1 MVTLHVLLLLKVSP
15 HFTCSYTASLLPLPE
30 VLHAPGN
37 QTVFLNQSA
46 VFTCETDGGIS
57 GWSVNGTFVD
67 ELPPAIEMDLEIFG
81 ANTAEGTRL
90 ESLTIPARAEYNG
103 TRVSCLVLEL
113 GGPLTESANVTLRI
127 QG

>member
-1 MVTLHVLLLLKVSP
+1 MLR
-15 HFTCSYTASLLPLPE
+15 CSYRLLILFLPE

-57 GWSVNGTFVD
+57 GWRVNGTFLD
-67 ELPPAIEMDLEIFG
+67 DLPPAIEMDLVIIG

-90 ESLTIPARAEYNG
+90 ASLTIPARAEYNG
-103 TRVSCLVLEL
+103 TRVSCFVQRL
-113 GGPLTESANVTLRI
+113 GGSFMESANVTLKT
-127 QG
+127 QGSYNY

>member
-1 MVTLHVLLLLKVSP
+1 ML
-15 HFTCSYTASLLPLPE
+15 TASLLPLPE
-30 VLHAPGN
+30 VLQAPGN

-46 VFTCETDGGIS
+46 VFTCETDGGKS
-57 GWSVNGTFVD
+57 DWKVNGTILQ
-67 ELPPAIEMDLEIFG
+67 ELPRAIEMDLETPG

-90 ESLTIPARAEYNG
+90 ENLTIPARAEYNG